1 MPGRGESLRVL
12 NFSPIQF
19 DDREISVGRLPYGK
33 DGEQVLQQLR
43 DAHHRTHV
51 FRRDGHG
58 PDSILAVAVAPE
70 ASLIG
75 EPDTIRLKNHLKLA
89 AALIRNALLNR
100 LAELGGTSRGYEPI
114 EVMSRKDLLRIAC
127 PPGITPPDWLG
138 VRMLYEVAIRP
149 IYFTQREHFVVAV
162 LKVRTTRLIERT
174 VAELLKE
181 GLCLNGVYVGKR
193 VFRNDPRIE
202 AKFEL
207 LGCVRSVDGAYLR
220 LTDSRNGIE
229 AVSANDVWPAK
240 DLFGDCLSHV
250 FKDRA
255 PLIAEALECQRAAL
269 RQGPAQ
275 LGLIT
280 RVVET
285 LRERQY
291 EMLPGAPFTFGPF
304 LDSSAR
310 GFPRLIEAPRP
321 EYIFDETGSR
331 TAKWHDGGLNKHGPY
346 TARVRTIAPPR
357 ICVICQESHRAHVD
371 QFLRKFFFN
380 GVTVPPS
387 RHQAKP
393 PKNYFEK
400 GLCRKYGLQTVRYD
414 YFIAHDSSA
423 DAYQQACQEALEKHG
438 NGQRW
443 DLALIQIE
451 DSFHELAPPCNPYLI
466 AKVSFQSLQILVQEF
481 RIETALKWGSPLS
494 FCLNNMSLA
503 TYAKL
508 GGIPWLL
515 KARSSGAHELVIGLG
530 CAEVGEGRLGKR
542 ERFVGITTIFGGD
555 GNYHLHNVSKAVS
568 AEKYQEA
575 LLKTLRAAI
584 NNVRTGMNWQEGDRV
599 LLVFHAK
606 FKHFSKEEVQAV
618 ANLVSEFGEYDIK
631 YAFLHVNERHPY
643 MLFDTSE
650 DGVKDFDTGR
660 IKGQYSPTRG
670 RYLELGNRDVL
681 LFLTGANEVKR
692 PEDGTPRPLLLSL
705 HPDSSFTDMT
715 YLTEQVFAFACHS
728 WRTFLPV
735 SLPVTIQYPNLIA
748 DSLGKY
754 SRLDWWNPDVML
766 DRIGKTPW
774 FL

>member
-1 MPGRGESLRVL
+1 LRLL

-33 DGEQVLQQLR
+33 DGEEVLQQLR
-43 DAHHRTHV
+43 DEHNGTHV
-51 FRRDGHG
+51 FRREGRG
-58 PDSILAVAVAPE
+58 PDSILAVAVAPD

-75 EPDTIRLKNHLKLA
+75 NPETIRIKSHLKLA

-100 LAELGGTSRGYEPI
+100 LADLGGTSLDYEPMM
-114 EVMSRKDLLRIAC
+114 VMSLKDLLRTSC
-127 PPGITPPDWLG
+127 PHGLAPPDWLG
-138 VRMLYEVAIRP
+138 VRLLDELAIRP
-149 IYFTQREHFVVAV
+149 IFFFRKEPFVAA
-162 LKVRTTRLIERT
+162 LPNVRTTRLIDRT
-174 VAELLKE
+174 AADLLRD
-181 GLCLNGVYVGKR
+181 GLCLDGTYVGRR
-193 VFRNDPRIE
+193 VRSKDLRI
-202 AKFEL
+202 APKFETA
-207 LGCVRSVDGAYLR
+207 GCVQSVDGSLLR
-220 LTDSRNGIE
+220 LTDSRDGIE
-229 AVSANDVWPAK
+229 AIEASEVWPAK
-240 DLFGDCLSHV
+240 ETFADCLSLV
-250 FKDRA
+250 FNEHASRIKSD
-255 PLIAEALECQRAAL
+255 LECRRAEL

-275 LGLIT
+275 LD
-280 RVVET
+280 RVRSVVQK
-285 LRERQY
+285 LQAQQY
-291 EMLPGAPFTFGPF
+291 EMLPGVAFTFDAF

-310 GFPRLIEAPRP
+310 AFPRLIGAPRS
-321 EYIFDETGSR
+321 EYVFDETGSR
-331 TAKWHDGGLNKHGPY
+331 TAKWHDGGLNKYGPY

-357 ICVICQESHRAHVD
+357 ICVICQESCKAHID

-380 GVTVPPS
+380 GVTVPAS
-387 RHQAKP
+387 RHQGKP

-400 GLCRKYGLQTVRYD
+400 GLCRKYGLQTVHYD

-423 DAYQQACQEALEKHG
+423 DAYHQACQEALEKHG
-438 NGQRW
+438 NGQTW

-451 DSFHELAPPCNPYLI
+451 DSFHQLPPRCNPYLI
-466 AKVSFQSLQILVQEF
+466 AKLSFQSLQILVQEF
-481 RIETALKWGSPLS
+481 KIETTRKWGSPLS
-494 FCLNNMSLA
+494 FCLNNMGLA

-515 KARSSGAHELVIGLG
+515 KARSGCAHELVIGLG
-530 CAEVGEGRLGKR
+530 SAEVGEGRLGKR

-584 NNVRTGMNWQEGDRV
+584 NNVRTGMNWQSGDRV

-650 DGVKDFDTGR
+650 DGIKDFDTGR
-660 IKGQYSPTRG
+660 IKGQYAPARG
-670 RYLELGNRDVL
+670 RYLELGNRDAL
-681 LFLTGANEVKR
+681 LFLTGPHEVKR

-766 DRIGKTPW
+766 GRIGKTPW